1 MIAGVSSATTRSCYR
16 TSRGKA
22 HAAPLPAQEPPPKGR
37 KRISM
42 QERRALIVEF
52 VENYRASNEGK
63 FPTIITNIC
72 DQIGGSFY
80 TVRPVLQEMVYNH
93 AKLPL
98 DNPKTAPRQVT
109 VEVTEHLMQK
119 DEAWLKD
126 RFLSIPRPRMM
137 LKWLTS
143 CKRRKPEWLKDRFL
157 SIPRPRMMLK
167 WLTTCKRM
175 NPEWLKDK
183 FLSIPRPRMML
194 KWLNF
199 KEQFKFLSI
208 PKDEGKVLCRED
220 NPKLEES
227 ANTGLLGSLKSF
239 AYGIRNFWKNM

>member
-1 MIAGVSSATTRSCYR
+1 MQASARLSSSAAFRKVIAGVSSATTRSCYR

-52 VENYRASNEGK
+52 VDNYRASNEGK
-63 FPTIITNIC
+63 FPTITNIC
-72 DQIGGSFY
+72 EQIGGSFY
-80 TVRPVLQEMVYNH
+80 TVRPVIQEMVYNH

-98 DNPKTAPRQVT
+98 DNPKPVPRQVT

-119 DEAWLKD
+119 DEARVAQRQVSEPSTPKD
-126 RFLSIPRPRMM
+126 DAEVAHLMQKDEARVAERQVSVHSTPKDDAEMAHLMQKDEPRVAERQV
-137 LKWLTS
+137 S
-143 CKRRKPEWLKDRFL
+143 EHAF
-157 SIPRPRMMLK
+157 
-167 WLTTCKRM
+167 
-175 NPEWLKDK
+175 
-183 FLSIPRPRMML
+183 
-194 KWLNF
+194 
-199 KEQFKFLSI
+199 

-227 ANTGLLGSLKSF
+227 VNTGLLGSLKSF